1 MLLMLGQTNKA
12 TLKQKRIRFLYLCE
26 NLVFKDISCFRS
38 ISEPLEQ
45 LIVKLLQVR

>member
-1 MLLMLGQTNKA
+1 MLGQTNKE
-12 TLKQKRIRFLYLCE
+12 TLKQTLLFLYLCE